1 MYFCSAMKVPH
12 RQGSPMPFIQR
23 DATGAI
29 TALFREQSPEASDY
43 LPPSHAEVQAFIGAI
58 AGDTGE
64 AFSTAQPEKR
74 HDLVTSDLEMIRVY
88 EDLVD
93 ILISKHVVVLTDFPQ
108 AAQEKLMR
116 RKRLRS
122 SFSSLTEALSS
133 EDEEGI
139 FRI

>member
-1 MYFCSAMKVPH
+1 
-12 RQGSPMPFIQR
+12 MPFIKR
-23 DATGAI
+23 GTTGEVI
-29 TALFREQSPEASDY
+29 ALFRERAAEAGEY
-43 LPPSHAEVQAFIGAI
+43 LPPTHPEVQQFIGLEQVVQGS
-58 AGDTGE
+58 AG
-64 AFSTAQPEKR
+64 QPESR
-74 HDLVTSDLEMIRVY
+74 QYMASSDLEMIRVY

-122 SFSSLTEALSS
+122 SFSSLTEALAG
-133 EDEEGI
+133 EDDEGI

>member
-1 MYFCSAMKVPH
+1 
-12 RQGSPMPFIQR
+12 MPFIKR
-23 DATGAI
+23 DATGEI
-29 TALFREQSPEASDY
+29 VALFREQSAEARDY
-43 LPPSHAEVQAFIGAI
+43 LPPAHPEVQHFVRPEANGNGQTEHSHAEPVQ
-58 AGDTGE
+58 
-64 AFSTAQPEKR
+64 
-74 HDLVTSDLEMIRVY
+74 DLVSSDLEMIRVY

-122 SFSSLTEALSS
+122 SFSSLTEALAS

>member
-1 MYFCSAMKVPH
+1 
-12 RQGSPMPFIQR
+12 MPFIR
-23 DATGAI
+23 REATGEI
-29 TALFREQSPEASDY
+29 TALFREQSAEARDY
-43 LPPSHAEVQAFIGAI
+43 LPPSHPDILAFIGAMTP
-58 AGDTGE
+58 GTGE
-64 AFSTAQPEKR
+64 TAVPETR
-74 HDLVTSDLEMIRVY
+74 LHMVTSDLEMIRVY

-122 SFSSLTEALSS
+122 SFSSLTEALAGE
-133 EDEEGI
+133 EDEGI

>member
-1 MYFCSAMKVPH
+1 
-12 RQGSPMPFIQR
+12 MPFIRR
-23 DATGAI
+23 DATGEIA
-29 TALFREQSPEASDY
+29 ALYREQSPEASDY
-43 LPPSHAEVQAFIGAI
+43 LPPQHAEVQAFVAAI
-58 AGDTGE
+58 NGNNGD

-74 HDLVTSDLEMIRVY
+74 PDLLHSDLEMIRVY

-93 ILISKHVVVLTDFPQ
+93 ILISKHVVVLTDFPA
-108 AAQEKLMR
+108 AAQDKLMR

-133 EDEEGI
+133 EDDEGI

>member
-1 MYFCSAMKVPH
+1 
-12 RQGSPMPFIQR
+12 MPFIKR
-23 DATGAI
+23 DATGEI
-29 TALFREQSPEASDY
+29 VALFREQSAEAREY
-43 LPPSHAEVQAFIGAI
+43 LPPADPEVQHFVRPE
-58 AGDTGE
+58 AGLSGQTEQDR
-64 AFSTAQPEKR
+64 PEQR
-74 HDLVTSDLEMIRVY
+74 PDMANSDLEMIRVY

-122 SFSSLTEALSS
+122 SFSGLTEALAS
-133 EDEEGI
+133 EDDEGI

>member
-1 MYFCSAMKVPH
+1 
-12 RQGSPMPFIQR
+12 MPFIRR
-23 DATGAI
+23 DASGQI
-29 TALFREQSPEASDY
+29 SALYREQAAEAGDY
-43 LPPSHAEVQAFIGAI
+43 LPPNHPEVLGFMGMVTPPAPSQ
-58 AGDTGE
+58 
-64 AFSTAQPEKR
+64 SSPEPAPSEGR
-74 HDLVTSDLEMIRVY
+74 GGNMVNSDLEMIRVY

-122 SFSSLTEALSS
+122 SFSSLTEALAVE
-133 EDEEGI
+133 EDEGI